1 MWWWNQLNIFHHP
14 PHLLLWL
21 TANGWVGVMFEFTHV
36 DRGCVSE
43 VGAFGIDAL
52 VAVVGL
58 WVDV

>member
-1 MWWWNQLNIFHHP
+1 
-14 PHLLLWL
+14 
-21 TANGWVGVMFEFTHV
+21 MFEFTHV